1 MKVYSAHTTR
11 RIIHAL
17 KFHDTVYYTQDWA
30 FLGNVTWGNSMEI
43 DYYLLINMLSNVVFQ

>member
-17 KFHDTVYYTQDWA
+17 KFHDTVYYTQDWV
-30 FLGNVTWGNSMEI
+30 FSGYVTWENSMEI
-43 DYYLLINMLSNVVFQ
+43 DYYLLIIMLSNDVFQ